1 MSDKKDSLG
10 LDFERIS
17 LLYANTNIGYL
28 GAAVASLAVAF
39 AIRELSSPNIALF
52 WLLIVFTAYIP
63 RTILS
68 IQFAGKIARREI
80 REENIK
86 PWEHYFF
93 LNSILPFACF
103 SAAVFIPYGEN
114 SAIAI
119 LFLTTMVMTMIAGG
133 TLTYSTSLPTIML
146 YIGITLAPLI
156 ARCFLMGEIL
166 FTVLGIALSFAFA
179 IISRLTYRQHRLL
192 VQNISLRIEN
202 EHRSLTDPLTK
213 LWNRRRLDLF
223 IETLLPSSRRRGGPF
238 SVILIDIDNFKQYND
253 EHGHGAGDELL
264 IHLSNILLECSR
276 DQDLVVRYGGE
287 EFLLVLPSTN
297 IENAKFLTERIRAA
311 IKQRTD
317 VTISAGLAMHV
328 DPMDFEQL
336 LHLADEG
343 LYLAKEEGRDCYT
356 VAIAPDL
363 TAENDSAD
371 S

>member
-1 MSDKKDSLG
+1 MSDRNDSLG

-17 LLYANTNIGYL
+17 LLYANAIIGYL
-28 GAAVASLAVAF
+28 GTAAVLFVLGF
-39 AIRELSSPNIALF
+39 AIRELSTPNLALF
-52 WLLIVFTAYIP
+52 WTLIVLLAYLP
-63 RTILS
+63 RVVISIL
-68 IQFAGKIARREI
+68 FARKIASHEI
-80 REENIK
+80 TQDNIK
-86 PWEHYFF
+86 PWERYFF

-103 SAAVFIPYGEN
+103 AAAAFIPYGDN
-114 SAIAI
+114 SLVGI
-119 LFLTTMVMTMIAGG
+119 LFFTAMAMTLVAGG
-133 TLTYSTSLPTIML
+133 TLTYSTSFPTILL
-146 YIGITLAPLI
+146 YMSLTLLPLIVKCFLMQGALFTALGITLLFAYVLI
-156 ARCFLMGEIL
+156 G
-166 FTVLGIALSFAFA
+166 T
-179 IISRLTYRQHRLL
+179 LTYRQHKLL
-192 VQNISLRIEN
+192 VQNIALKIEN

-238 SVILIDIDNFKQYND
+238 SIILIDIDNFKQYND
-253 EHGHGAGDELL
+253 KHGHGAGDELL

-297 IENAKFLTERIRAA
+297 IENAKFLTERIRTA

-317 VTISAGLAMHV
+317 VTISAGLAMHA

-343 LYLAKEEGRDCYT
+343 LYRAKKEGRDQY
-356 VAIAPDL
+356 AIADKPELAADSG
-363 TAENDSAD
+363 SAD